1 MNTIQ
6 YAGTIISSLGIFV
19 ILGWTIW
26 KASELIELP
35 TIVSAGLLMAVCG
48 TGIVIASL
56 IYERS
61 KDVKKE
67 SFEKD

>member
-6 YAGTIISSLGIFV
+6 YAGTILSSLGILVV
-19 ILGWTIW
+19 IGWMIW
-26 KASELIELP
+26 KAAQIIELP
-35 TIVSAGLLMAVCG
+35 TIVTAGLLLAGSG

-67 SFEKD
+67 SFDKD